1 MLYKWRTIWIINNHM
16 PTEREHKKYN
26 PEPHGYGQHNPELK
40 ATDEPSSRLPFLDK
54 AEYFIIRICIFI
66 LAIYGL
72 YTLVSNFIH
81 N

>member
-1 MLYKWRTIWIINNHM
+1 M
-16 PTEREHKKYN
+16 PTEREQSKYN
-26 PEPHGYGQHNPELK
+26 QIK

-72 YTLVSNFIH
+72 YVLVSKII
-81 N
+81 